1 MLPCKRSCWGSVGY
15 TWYQLHP
22 IAYVPKADQ
31 LILLVQ
37 VPEECPQ
44 AIAHLVDTCLN
55 ESPAAR
61 PTAQQ
66 IFDIISATL

>member
-1 MLPCKRSCWGSVGY
+1 MV
-15 TWYQLHP
+15 P
-22 IAYVPKADQ
+22 IASNCIRAESGSAAYV
-31 LILLVQ
+31 VQ

-44 AIAHLVDTCLN
+44 AIADLVDTCLN

-66 IFDIISATL
+66 IFDIISSTL